1 MSYFLND
8 KIYSHLKIKDLLNDN
23 DILEI
28 KVVNNEAISF
38 DFRGVQLP
46 CEQQGIVTE
55 IIKIVIDW
63 GDGKIDK
70 LTRPFAKQK
79 TSIEIR
85 EDQEWK
91 IVQHL
96 FNVDKKYFYTN
107 DKHKITIDFYN
118 TFGECKTYV
127 IYYKMFYKSIYDIG
141 SDFSLL
147 SANLTND
154 NNVSYTL
161 RQDNTDSVIVTS
173 NKKIKLN
180 EIIGDVQYKEV
191 SFDQVDDTP
200 IQTDYTVFNWKEAP
214 KVKWIQEPVMVS
226 DETTDEKIMKFSFS
240 LIGMEQKQDQEV
252 KVEIQNFGIISKEY
266 VIEQSDDGVYRFEK
280 KLSEINSTE
289 SKIAAESEVSE
300 LYEIIILT
308 HGKTDIKG
316 ESQPKFVMD
325 YIGENISST
334 QDVFNDIKV
343 KINSKIRELSSVFA
357 SYKKYEKI
365 IDKYQIRL
373 SGVNYEIV
381 LYPNDFKIDDESDNN
396 YSMYYL
402 NEYSIPSDTYK
413 IFYKVFLKNGQIS
426 DEFDAEYDFTFKND
440 CICKP
445 TTEIINCSDCSQ
457 NPDDQ
462 TVTKISP
469 STMIENDKC
478 YFEIYPNIKNG
489 NDIQLFRYDFILTK
503 DDETFEI
510 AQKNKQYSK
519 SFIITKNDKESQQ
532 SSDENVGNGNENDT
546 NENDSYKYY
555 FQGNKIPDGIYTL
568 QLKNKRKYLNYYNYC
583 ESQPSSYVFDYV
595 YPVPTITKQSFVIT
609 PKISYSPTTKK
620 QSISIVGNYA
630 FESNDALD
638 GMKLSIGEGTNVHFL
653 QVDKMVGSVVLNNY
667 YDSDSTE
674 KVKLTF
680 SAFRHGDDWKRTGS
694 AEAIDASSP
703 INFSEL
709 KDIIKTNGQHHH
721 SFNVEEEFN
730 WRGASVGNENQKWN
744 SIKRDTVYNIKK
756 DKKYTI
762 ENKDYFTHSKY
773 EKAFDENKLFVFKVN
788 QYISTN
794 GEIVRRFQ
802 PTTISVSGTNSTSET
817 DLINL
822 KLKQDIDVDSVYNK
836 STDKCDVTIN
846 FKLNE
851 TLTKQ
856 KLKYFRIKFKENDKD
871 NESCKQYQY
880 DLLNENLSINED
892 TLSNTVSLPMGSYDV
907 SVFGDSQLSATET
920 DDQNELM
927 YDKTN
932 DGDEEGTN
940 DGQTGSTNDGDE
952 EGTNDEEE
960 KSKQSPPSPQQIYI
974 SDDENELE
982 KMVQVTT
989 AQRVDGSSKIV
1000 LGWKLNHKLCQ
1011 SVQLYYQCGEGEYKR
1026 VDGRS
1031 YNRYTINTNESLD
1044 YHFEITSKFI
1054 SPGGSTGVKKTIA
1067 KGSIPKKQ

>member
-8 KIYSHLKIKDLLNDN
+8 KIYSQLKFKDLLNDN

-28 KVVNNEAISF
+28 EVVNNETISF

-46 CEQQGIVTE
+46 CDQQDIVTE

-79 TSIEIR
+79 TSIVIR

-191 SFDQVDDTP
+191 SFDQVDNTL

-214 KVKWIQEPVMVS
+214 KVKWIQEPVIVS
-226 DETTDEKIMKFSFS
+226 DETTNEKKMKFSFS

-252 KVEIQNFGIISKEY
+252 KVGIQNFGIISKEY

-280 KLSEINSTE
+280 KLSEINAPK
-289 SKIAAESEVSE
+289 SKIAESEISAESEVSE
-300 LYEIIILT
+300 LYKIIILT

-316 ESQPKFVMD
+316 ESQPKFVMN
-325 YIGENISST
+325 YRGENISSM

-373 SGVNYEIV
+373 SSENYEIV
-381 LYPNDFKIDDESDNN
+381 LYLTDLEIDQQGSNNDYTN
-396 YSMYYL
+396 YKL
-402 NEYSIPSDTYK
+402 KEYSIPSDTYK
-413 IFYKVFLKNGQIS
+413 ISYKVFLKNGQIS
-426 DEFDAEYDFTFKND
+426 DEFDVVEYNFDFKND
-440 CICKP
+440 IICKP
-445 TTEIINCSDCSQ
+445 TTESITGGDCSS
-457 NPDDQ
+457 NPDNKYVNLPTQ
-462 TVTKISP
+462 
-469 STMIENDKC
+469 MENDKC
-478 YFEIYPNIKNG
+478 YFKIYPNIK
-489 NDIQLFRYDFILTK
+489 DAKEEIQLFRYDFILRNNN
-503 DDETFEI
+503 EPFEI
-510 AQKNKQYSK
+510 VQKNKQYSE
-519 SFIITKNDKESQQ
+519 SFIIDENDKKSQQ
-532 SSDENVGNGNENDT
+532 SSDENVGDENDTDENDT
-546 NENDSYKYY
+546 NENVSNEKDTNANYSYKYY
-555 FQGNKIPDGIYTL
+555 FQGNKIPDGVYSL
-568 QLKNKRKYLNYYNYC
+568 ELRNKRKYLNYYNYC
-583 ESQPSSYVFDYV
+583 ESQPSPPYVFDYV

-630 FESNDALD
+630 FESDDALD
-638 GMKLSIGEGTNVHFL
+638 GMTLSIGEGTNVHFL
-653 QVDKMVGSVVLNNY
+653 QVDKMAGSVVLNNY
-667 YDSDSTE
+667 YGSDSTE

-694 AEAIDASSP
+694 AEAISGQS
-703 INFSEL
+703 IEFNKL

-721 SFNVEEEFN
+721 SFNAGEEFN
-730 WRGASVGNENQKWN
+730 WLGASVGNEIQKWN

-762 ENKDYFTHSKY
+762 DNKDYFTHTEY

-802 PTTISVSGTNSTSET
+802 PTTIFVSGTETENETETGSENVT
-817 DLINL
+817 NLIEL
-822 KLKQDIDVDSVYNK
+822 KLKQDIGVHSLYNK
-836 STDKCDVTIN
+836 NTDKCDVTID

-856 KLKYFRIKFKENDKD
+856 KLKYFRIKFKEKD
-871 NESCKQYQY
+871 NESGKQHQY
-880 DLLNENLSINED
+880 DLLNENLSINAD
-892 TLSNTVSLPMGSYDV
+892 TLSNTVSLPMGNYDV
-907 SVFGDSQLSATET
+907 SVFGDSQVSATGT
-920 DDQNELM
+920 SDQNELKYNKM
-927 YDKTN
+927 N
-932 DGDEEGTN
+932 DEG
-940 DGQTGSTNDGDE
+940 TGST
-952 EGTNDEEE
+952 
-960 KSKQSPPSPQQIYI
+960 QSSPSSQQIYI
-974 SDDENELE
+974 SNDENELE

-1011 SVQLYYQCGEGEYKR
+1011 QVWLCYQCGEGEKR
-1026 VDGRS
+1026 VNGRS
-1031 YNRYTINTNESLD
+1031 YNRYTINTNNELT
-1044 YHFEITSKFI
+1044 YHFEINSKFI
-1054 SPGGSTGVKKTIA
+1054 STGGDTVEIA

>member
-8 KIYSHLKIKDLLNDN
+8 KIYSQLKFKDLLNDN

-28 KVVNNEAISF
+28 EVVNNETISF

-46 CEQQGIVTE
+46 CDQQDVVTE
-55 IIKIVIDW
+55 IIKIVIHW

-79 TSIEIR
+79 TSIVIR

-214 KVKWIQEPVMVS
+214 KVRWIQEPVIKVIN
-226 DETTDEKIMKFSFS
+226 DEKKMEFSFS
-240 LIGMEQKQDQEV
+240 LIGMEQKQNENV
-252 KVEIQNFGIISKEY
+252 KVKIQRDTSKTD
-266 VIEQSDDGVYRFEK
+266 VIDPQSDGIYRFSK

-289 SKIAAESEVSE
+289 SEISE
-300 LYEIIILT
+300 LYKISILT

-316 ESQPKFVMD
+316 ESQPKFVMN
-325 YIGENISST
+325 YKGENISST

-357 SYKKYEKI
+357 QYKKYEKI

-373 SGVNYEIV
+373 SSENYEIV
-381 LYPNDFKIDDESDNN
+381 LYLTDLEIDQSGSNNDYTN
-396 YSMYYL
+396 YKL
-402 NEYSIPSDTYK
+402 KEYSIPSNTYK
-413 IFYKVFLKNGQIS
+413 ISYKVFLKNGQIS
-426 DEFDAEYDFTFKND
+426 DEFDVPEYNFDFNND
-440 CICKP
+440 IICKP
-445 TTEIINCSDCSQ
+445 TFESITGDDCSQ
-457 NPDDQ
+457 SPDNQ
-462 TVTKISP
+462 NVNLPTQ
-469 STMIENDKC
+469 MENDKC
-478 YFEIYPNIKNG
+478 YFKIYPNVPNIK
-489 NDIQLFRYDFILTK
+489 DAKEKIQLFRYDFILRNNN
-503 DDETFEI
+503 EPFEI
-510 AQKNKQYSK
+510 VQKNKQYSE
-519 SFIITKNDKESQQ
+519 SFLIDENDKKSQQ
-532 SSDENVGNGNENDT
+532 SSNENVSNEKDT
-546 NENDSYKYY
+546 NANYSYKYY
-555 FQGNKIPDGIYTL
+555 FQGNKVPDGVYSL
-568 QLKNKRKYLNYYNYC
+568 ELKNKRKYLNYYNYC
-583 ESQPSSYVFDYV
+583 ESQPSSPYVFDYV

-638 GMKLSIGEGTNVHFL
+638 GMTLSIGEGVNVYSL
-653 QVDKMVGSVVLNNY
+653 QVVKMVGSVVLNNY
-667 YDSDSTE
+667 YDSDSNE

-694 AEAIDASSP
+694 AEAISGQSP
-703 INFSEL
+703 IAFSEL

-721 SFNVEEEFN
+721 SFNAEEEFN
-730 WRGASVGNENQKWN
+730 WLGASVGNENQKWN

-756 DKKYTI
+756 NKKYTI
-762 ENKDYFTHSKY
+762 DNKDYFTHKDY
-773 EKAFDENKLFVFKVN
+773 EKAFDDNKLFVFKVN

-856 KLKYFRIKFKENDKD
+856 KLKYFRIKFKEKD
-871 NESCKQYQY
+871 NESGKQYQY

-892 TLSNTVSLPMGSYDV
+892 TFSNTVSLPMGSYDV
-907 SVFGDSQLSATET
+907 SVFGDSQVSATET
-920 DDQNELM
+920 NDQNELM
-927 YDKTN
+927 YGKTN
-932 DGDEEGTN
+932 DGEEEGTN
-940 DGQTGSTNDGDE
+940 EGETESTQ
-952 EGTNDEEE
+952 
-960 KSKQSPPSPQQIYI
+960 SKPSPQQIYI

-1011 SVQLYYQCGEGEYKR
+1011 SVWLCYKTGSQNDYKK
-1026 VDGRS
+1026 VNGRS

-1044 YHFEITSKFI
+1044 YYFEITSKFI
-1054 SPGGSTGVKKTIA
+1054 SPGGSTGVTKTIA
-1067 KGSIPKKQ
+1067 KGSISKKQ

>member
-8 KIYSHLKIKDLLNDN
+8 KIYSQLKFKDLLNDN

-28 KVVNNEAISF
+28 EVVNNETISF

-46 CEQQGIVTE
+46 CNQQDIVTE

-191 SFDQVDDTP
+191 SFDQVDNTL

-214 KVKWIQEPVMVS
+214 KVKWIQEPVIVS
-226 DETTDEKIMKFSFS
+226 DETTDGKIMKFSFS
-240 LIGMEQKQDQEV
+240 LIGMEQKQNQDV
-252 KVEIQNFGIISKEY
+252 KVQIQNFGIISKEY

-289 SKIAAESEVSE
+289 SKIAESEISE
-300 LYEIIILT
+300 LYKINILT

-316 ESQPKFVMD
+316 ESQPKFVMN
-325 YIGENISST
+325 YRGENISST
-334 QDVFNDIKV
+334 KDVFDDIKV

-373 SGVNYEIV
+373 SSENYEIV
-381 LYPNDFKIDDESDNN
+381 LYLTDLEIDQLGSNNDYTN
-396 YSMYYL
+396 YKL
-402 NEYSIPSDTYK
+402 KEYSIPSDTYK
-413 IFYKVFLKNGQIS
+413 ISYKVFLKNGQIS
-426 DEFDAEYDFTFKND
+426 DEFDVVEYNFDFKND
-440 CICKP
+440 IICKP
-445 TTEIINCSDCSQ
+445 TIESITGGDCSQ
-457 NPDDQ
+457 SPDNKDVSLP
-462 TVTKISP
+462 TV
-469 STMIENDKC
+469 IENDKC
-478 YFEIYPNIKNG
+478 YFKIYPNIKNG
-489 NDIQLFRYDFILTK
+489 NDIQLFRYDFTLTN
-503 DDETFEI
+503 DNNDETFEI
-510 AQKNKQYSK
+510 VQKNKQYSE
-519 SFIITKNDKESQQ
+519 SFLITKNDKETQQ
-532 SSDENVGNGNENDT
+532 SFD
-546 NENDSYKYY
+546 ENDSYKYY

-568 QLKNKRKYLNYYNYC
+568 ELKNKRKYLNYYNYC
-583 ESQPSSYVFDYV
+583 ESQPSSYTFNYV
-595 YPVPTITKQSFVIT
+595 YPVPTIKKQSFVIT

-630 FESNDALD
+630 FESDDALD
-638 GMKLSIGEGTNVHFL
+638 GMTLSIGEGDDIHFL
-653 QVDKMVGSVVLNNY
+653 QVDKMSGSVVLNNY
-667 YDSDSTE
+667 YDSTE

-680 SAFRHGDDWKRTGS
+680 SAFRRGDDWKRTGS
-694 AEAIDASSP
+694 AEAIDALQP

-721 SFNVEEEFN
+721 SFNAEEEFN
-730 WRGASVGNENQKWN
+730 WKGASVGNEIQKWN

-773 EKAFDENKLFVFKVN
+773 EKAFDKNKLFVFKVN
-788 QYISTN
+788 QYTSTN

-802 PTTISVSGTNSTSET
+802 PTTIFVSEPNPVSDVTDTGSDESNSTSVT
-817 DLINL
+817 NLINL
-822 KLKQDIDVDSVYNK
+822 KLKQDIDVHSVYNK
-836 STDKCDVTIN
+836 NTDKCDVTVD

-856 KLKYFRIKFKENDKD
+856 KLKYFRIKFKENN
-871 NESCKQYQY
+871 NESDKQYQY
-880 DLLNENLSINED
+880 DLLNENLSINAD
-892 TLSNTVSLPMGSYDV
+892 TFSNTVSLPMGSYDV
-907 SVFGDSQLSATET
+907 RVFGDSQVSATGT
-920 DDQNELM
+920 DDQNELL
-927 YDKTN
+927 YDKMN
-932 DGDEEGTN
+932 DEGTE
-940 DGQTGSTNDGDE
+940 SE
-952 EGTNDEEE
+952 
-960 KSKQSPPSPQQIYI
+960 QSQPSSQQIYI
-974 SDDENELE
+974 SNDENELE
-982 KMVQVTT
+982 EMVQVTT

-1011 SVQLYYQCGEGEYKR
+1011 QVWLCYKTGSQN
-1026 VDGRS
+1026 VYKEVNGRS

-1044 YHFEITSKFI
+1044 YHFKITSKFI
-1054 SPGGSTGVKKTIA
+1054 SPGGSTDDPKTIA